1 MTMTCNFDEDN
12 WESRKNDKVI
22 VRIPA
27 GQSIGTDNPAQQ
39 PVKHGA
45 YLWDLSPRPRSGKSW
60 RDPSPL
66 N

>member
-1 MTMTCNFDEDN
+1 MTMTCNYDEDGR
-12 WESRKNDKVI
+12 ESRKGDKLI
-22 VRIPA
+22 VRVPA
-27 GQSIGTDNPAQQ
+27 GQRIGADNPALR